1 MTNAPELLEAFWG
14 IRGAEVTPLP
24 GGMNSETWLV
34 EHEGT
39 TYVAKAVSPAAAAD
53 LVAGGEVA
61 TTLARSGFVTGHPV
75 PTRDGRMALTDP
87 ALALLQH
94 VPGRELEGETDEEQQ
109 WIASTLAGVHSAAEP
124 TPGPSTAT
132 FGSDWLSLQMPGV
145 EDHPWLVTAIEAV
158 RVETDPLTVT
168 WSVLHTDPAP
178 EAFIHDDRSGVTGL
192 IDWTGARRGPVLYDV
207 ASAVMYLGGYYTPH
221 WVDRLLF
228 PDNWESLT
236 RLDPHLVRDLQ
247 VGDVIPD
254 GRPGTA
260 YFRVARVDPPHL
272 LVLRSQTHLPPGW
285 GERYDARITWTWT
298 FHLTEVPD
306 ASTRVHLR
314 VRGHMTPWWLT
325 ALYVA
330 TIVPA
335 DFVMAT
341 GMLRGLK
348 ARVEAGETW

>member
-109 WIASTLAGVHSAAEP
+109 WIAGTLAGVHSAAEP

-207 ASAVMYLGGYYTPH
+207 ASAVMYLGGAEHASAFLSTYLARGPLSH
-221 WVDRLLF
+221 A
-228 PDNWESLT
+228 EMQH
-236 RLDPHLVRDLQ
+236 LDAFRRFREAVQ
-247 VGDVIPD
+247 G
-254 GRPGTA
+254 A
-260 YFRVARVDPPHL
+260 YFAGRLASNDL
-272 LVLRSQTHLPPGW
+272 TG
-285 GERYDARITWTWT
+285 GIERADNQKGLDDARRRL
-298 FHLTEVPD
+298 H
-306 ASTRVHLR
+306 
-314 VRGHMTPWWLT
+314 
-325 ALYVA
+325 ALGV
-330 TIVPA
+330 TTSP
-335 DFVMAT
+335 
-341 GMLRGLK
+341 RP
-348 ARVEAGETW
+348 RHEP